1 MVKTMVGSL
10 DRASL
15 YLAMS
20 LALLGV
26 REGVEFSREL
36 GADLEGCDRRTLR
49 ASILRVDYDP
59 VTRSLLPRA
68 IAEFYENAGF
78 EAVEEPDSLVTMLAF
93 IAQLAKQDS
102 IESLK
107 IQHRFLRVHLIPTL
121 TRAVEKC
128 RGLEPFLEIIVED
141 ADHLKQIL
149 TTISK

>member
-1 MVKTMVGSL
+1 MVGSL

-15 YLAMS
+15 YLAMAR
-20 LALLGV
+20 ALLGV

-36 GADLEGCDRRTLR
+36 GADLEGCDRRILK

-68 IAEFYENAGF
+68 IAEFYENTGF
-78 EAVEEPDSLVTMLAF
+78 EAVEEPDSLVTMLTF
-93 IAQLAKQDS
+93 IAQLARQDS

-121 TRAVEKC
+121 AHAVEKC
-128 RGLEPFLEIIVED
+128 QGLKPFLDIVIED
-141 ADHLKQIL
+141 ADYLKQML
-149 TTISK
+149 TTDSR